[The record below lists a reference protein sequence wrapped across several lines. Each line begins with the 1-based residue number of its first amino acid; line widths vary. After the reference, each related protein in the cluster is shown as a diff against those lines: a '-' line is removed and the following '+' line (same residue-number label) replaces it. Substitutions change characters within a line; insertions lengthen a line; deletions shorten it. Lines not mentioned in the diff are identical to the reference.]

1 MSERRSRSLRDSG
14 LVSEY
19 LDVIVYGAFAVVGS
33 MLIVF
38 AKLLSM
44 HTAVLIAI
52 PCVVLIGYAVACF
65 QIPRLDLRRD
75 QLGDNVYYLGFLLTL
90 VSLTVTLVQFASDS
104 SDEQIISNFGL
115 ALVATIV
122 GIGARTILNQ
132 MRRDPLSVEKESR
145 VELAKASARLRSQV
159 MSSVED
165 FASLHRQMKQV
176 QEQAMTDMQDAYR
189 AMGQGLSEAVIESV
203 QEFNSGVNQLNQS
216 LASHNNAMSRSIEK
230 LSEVSDK
237 LSELDLDPSQIVT
250 LSDALRSFADGVE
263 NKIEGLTDKIASN
276 NQAVEESSHSFE
288 TSLDNLDSKIQE
300 FGMKLS
306 GLGESAESVQ
316 PKINALLQINE
327 TLEALASAGQN
338 SSSAVQ
344 QLTQT
349 VSEMSQQLQSYGQSD
364 MTLAELSSQLSALM
378 ETSKELI
385 TKITADLGEADQIVD
400 ALREKQARSGFSLGR
415 LFGKSDS
422 EP

>member
-1 MSERRSRSLRDSG
+1 M
-14 LVSEY
+14 
-19 LDVIVYGAFAVVGS
+19 
-33 MLIVF
+33 
-38 AKLLSM
+38 
-44 HTAVLIAI
+44 
-52 PCVVLIGYAVACF
+52 
-65 QIPRLDLRRD
+65 DLRRD

-316 PKINALLQINE
+316 PKVNALLQINE